1 MPMKRIC
8 FCLACT
14 LFLLSGCAESQNE
27 TQAAQQGEQ
36 AAMNEG
42 QIEEE
47 EQMEEKMIVEIGSSS
62 FTATLAE
69 NEAAQAFAAHLQD
82 EPLTVSMSDYAGFE
96 KVGALGR
103 SLPASDVQTTTQ
115 PGDIVLYQG
124 NQIVMFY
131 GTNAWSY
138 TRLAHIDALT
148 GWEEALGR
156 GDVTVTLSM
165 EE

>member
-47 EQMEEKMIVEIGSSS
+47 EQMEEKMKLLKKI
-62 FTATLAE
+62 
-69 NEAAQAFAAHLQD
+69 
-82 EPLTVSMSDYAGFE
+82 
-96 KVGALGR
+96 
-103 SLPASDVQTTTQ
+103 
-115 PGDIVLYQG
+115 
-124 NQIVMFY
+124 
-131 GTNAWSY
+131 
-138 TRLAHIDALT
+138 
-148 GWEEALGR
+148 
-156 GDVTVTLSM
+156 
-165 EE
+165 